1 MNDHSSEPAPRQ
13 ATQPVRLPASQSRAE
28 QRGIRY
34 YAGIDIGAITAKAA
48 IISSAAE
55 LIAVTISP
63 AGYNRAQA
71 AEQVITLTL
80 LQAGLARDEISRLV
94 ATGYGRVQVPDAD
107 RTVTEITC
115 HARGAHWL
123 CPDVGTVI
131 DIGGQDSKGIA
142 VGENGK
148 AVDFVMND
156 KCAAGTGR
164 FLEVMAHALE
174 VDLSEFGALSLAA
187 ERRAKISSTCTVF
200 AESEVVTHLASGTPR
215 EEIIAGIHE
224 SIAARI
230 ASMVGRIPIRDLV
243 VLTGG
248 VSQNSG
254 VVQMLQDKLER
265 QVFVPE
271 RAQSAGAIGAA
282 LIARD
287 PDLR

>member
-1 MNDHSSEPAPRQ
+1 MKQ
-13 ATQPVRLPASQSRAE
+13 KTYGGV
-28 QRGIRY
+28 
-34 YAGIDIGAITAKAA
+34 DIGAITAKAA
-48 IISSAAE
+48 IISETGE
-55 LIAVTISP
+55 LMASIVSP

-71 AEQVITLTL
+71 AKQVLTL
-80 LQAGLARDEISRLV
+80 ALVEAGLTSDAIVRLV

-123 CPDVGTVI
+123 CPDVDGGVGTVI

-142 VGENGK
+142 VGKDGK
-148 AVDFVMND
+148 VIDFVMND

-174 VDLSEFGALSLAA
+174 LDLSHFGELSAKA

-200 AESEVVTHLASGTPR
+200 AESEVITHLASGTPR
-215 EEIIAGIHE
+215 EQIVAGIHE
-224 SIAARI
+224 SIAARL
-230 ASMVGRIPIRDLV
+230 ASMLGRIPVRDTV

-248 VSQNSG
+248 VAQNSG
-254 VVQMLQDKLER
+254 VVQMLEEKLGR
-265 QVFVPE
+265 KVIVPKA
-271 RAQSAGAIGAA
+271 AQAAGAIGAA

-287 PDLR
+287 MDLQQEKR

>member
-1 MNDHSSEPAPRQ
+1 M
-13 ATQPVRLPASQSRAE
+13 
-28 QRGIRY
+28 Y

-48 IISSAAE
+48 IVSDGALVAG
-55 LIAVTISP
+55 VVVP

-71 AEQVITLTL
+71 ADRVLDL
-80 LQAGLARDEISRLV
+80 ALDKAGLARDDLARLA
-94 ATGYGRVQVPDAD
+94 ATGYGRIQVPHAD
-107 RTVTEITC
+107 RVVTEITC

-142 VGENGK
+142 VGPNGR
-148 AVDFVMND
+148 VLDFVMND

-174 VDLSEFGALSLAA
+174 VDLDDFGELSQQT

-200 AESEVVTHLASGTPR
+200 AESEVVTHIASGVPR

-224 SIAARI
+224 SIAARVV
-230 ASMVGRIPIRDLV
+230 SMVRRIPLRDVV

-248 VSQNSG
+248 VVQNVG
-254 VVQMLQDKLER
+254 MVLELQEKLGR
-265 QVFVPE
+265 QVTVPE
-271 RAQSAGAIGAA
+271 LAQLAGAIGAA
-282 LIARD
+282 LVVQNA
-287 PDLR
+287 